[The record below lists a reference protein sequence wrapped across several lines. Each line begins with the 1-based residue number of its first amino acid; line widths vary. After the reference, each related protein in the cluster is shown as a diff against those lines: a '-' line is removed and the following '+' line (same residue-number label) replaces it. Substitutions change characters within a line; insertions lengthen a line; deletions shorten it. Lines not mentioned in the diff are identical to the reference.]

1 MPDKTKKQGTKNS
14 ISFTISNDVKDYGN
28 DPFFIKKNKKAKSFI
43 QKNGFPSELLH
54 ILKNR
59 MPV

>member
-1 MPDKTKKQGTKNS
+1 MPAETKKQANKKPVG
-14 ISFTISNDVKDYGN
+14 FTISNEVKDHGN
-28 DPFFIKKNKKAKSFI
+28 DPYFIKKNKKAKAFI
-43 QKNGFPSELLH
+43 QKHGFPNELLL